1 MDNFKFKTDDNR
13 EGWFEPS
20 NATKDGLFVN
30 VSFSVAHI
38 ARPEVERLHKWLGEF
53 LEETEVKYPTT
64 RGSIIKNDLGTYVLV
79 DLSTYVLVGKTDA
92 VSWGRGES
100 IWLRTDGKAW
110 FDHTSDVGEHPFE
123 VLYEAPGPEVDDGPL
138 EW

>member
-20 NATKDGLFVN
+20 DTTKDGLFVN

-38 ARPEVERLHKWLGEF
+38 ERREVERLHKWLGEF

-64 RGSIIKNDLGTYVLV
+64 RGSIIKNDL
-79 DLSTYVLVGKTDA
+79 STYVLVGKTDA
-92 VSWGRGES
+92 VKLGRGES
-100 IWLRTDGKAW
+100 IWLRTDGNGW
-110 FDHTSDVGEHPFE
+110 FDHTRDVGEYPFE
-123 VLYEAPGPEVDDGPL
+123 VLYEPPGPEVDNDPV